1 MIINYIELTVIYV
14 PPITGSAIIVKK
26 ADILTN
32 CTVLIQK
39 KKIVLTSI
47 LTWFNHMQFIPHK
60 RAHYSASY
68 YKREHFS
75 RNFFI
80 SREYIYNYHSN
91 SGKK

>member
-39 KKIVLTSI
+39 KK
-47 LTWFNHMQFIPHK
+47 K
-60 RAHYSASY
+60 SY
-68 YKREHFS
+68 
-75 RNFFI
+75 
-80 SREYIYNYHSN
+80 
-91 SGKK
+91 